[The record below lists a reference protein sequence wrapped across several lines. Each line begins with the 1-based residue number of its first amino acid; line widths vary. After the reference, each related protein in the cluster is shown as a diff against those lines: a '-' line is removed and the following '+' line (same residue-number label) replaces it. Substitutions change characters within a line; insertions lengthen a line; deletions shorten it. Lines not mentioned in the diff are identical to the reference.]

1 MTAALLSVLVPVRPG
16 RRPRRLR
23 HPRQIT
29 GRHTL
34 AETNHAIDPHTRT
47 TINSVPPVNEYTPE
61 QTPLPGAPTMIVR
74 NSIPMLA
81 PLWSVGK
88 RGRGTVVDRFDAVA
102 A

>member
-1 MTAALLSVLVPVRPG
+1 
-16 RRPRRLR
+16 
-23 HPRQIT
+23 
-29 GRHTL
+29 
-34 AETNHAIDPHTRT
+34 
-47 TINSVPPVNEYTPE
+47 
-61 QTPLPGAPTMIVR
+61 MIVR